1 MNLFID
7 TTSNLKIGI
16 LDKDCHWLHFE
27 NLDVKK
33 PSEVI
38 HKSIYDAL
46 QDKNLKISDIKKIL
60 TCAGPG
66 SYTGMRLS
74 EGIVQVLELNGAKAC
89 TFFHFEI
96 PLLQG
101 IQNYIWVAT
110 AFKGEY
116 FIYHYDNGVVQ
127 KHLKLLNELP
137 HFLLQFSQE
146 KKYCLVDDP
155 NLGAEFTPTSKL
167 IVENPEKYLPVVLKR
182 EHREPA
188 YYYRTVEEEFKIK

>member
-16 LDKDCHWLHFE
+16 LDSNCHWVHFE

-38 HKSIYDAL
+38 HKIIYDSL
-46 QDKNLKISDIKKIL
+46 ENKKLKIADIKKIL

-74 EGIVQVLELNGAKAC
+74 EGIVQVLELNGSKAC

-101 IQNYIWVAT
+101 VENYIWVAT

-116 FIYHYDNGVVQ
+116 FIYHYDNGVIQ
-127 KHLKLLNELP
+127 KHLKVLNELP
-137 HFLLQFSQE
+137 QFLQQFSHL
-146 KKYCLVDDP
+146 KKYSLTEDV
-155 NLGAEFTPTSKL
+155 NLGSEFIPTSKL
-167 IVENPEKYLPVVLKR
+167 IVDNPEKYLPEVLRR